1 MHAILLNHFGGPEHF
16 RLGTVHDPVPGCGDL
31 LLRVEATSVNPI
43 DVKIRSGAVPALA
56 PDLPAILHGD
66 VVGRVE
72 AVGCGAGD
80 WKIGDRVWGC
90 AGGFKGLGGALAEFM
105 IADARLVA
113 RAPENLPLEQA
124 GALPIVGVTAWLAVI
139 ERGQVGPGQRI
150 LIHGAAGGVG
160 HVALQ
165 LAKLAGAHVTATVSS
180 ETKAALARQLG
191 ADAVVIGRTAPESS
205 FDLVIDTIGGSN
217 LENTFRQIVPGG
229 TAVTIAA
236 RTTADLSP
244 LHAKSATFHA
254 VFMALPL
261 LTGKGR
267 ETIGSILHTLTDLVQ
282 AGRLRPWI
290 DQVFPMSQVAAAHQR
305 LESGQATGKIVLVAD
320 W

>member
-1 MHAILLNHFGGPEHF
+1 MRAILLDQFGGPERF
-16 RLGTVHDPVPGCGDL
+16 RLETVPDPVPGCGEL
-31 LLRVEATSVNPI
+31 LLRVLATSVNPI

-80 WKIGDRVWGC
+80 WKVGDLVWGC
-90 AGGFKGLGGALAEFM
+90 AGGFKGLSGALAEFM

-113 RAPENLPLEQA
+113 LAPKNLTFEQSAALPL
-124 GALPIVGVTAWLAVI
+124 VGVTAWLAVV
-139 ERGQVGPGQRI
+139 ERGQARPAQRV

-180 ETKAALARQLG
+180 EAKAEIARNFG
-191 ADAVVIGRTAPESS
+191 ADAVVLGRAAPDSA

-217 LENTFRQIVPGG
+217 LEHSFRQIVPGG

-261 LTGKGR
+261 LTGQGR

-282 AGRLRPWI
+282 AGRLRPHL
-290 DQVFPMSQVAAAHQR
+290 DQVFPMSQVATAHQR
-305 LESGQATGKIVLVAD
+305 LESGQAAGKIVLVAD